1 MIHNCSDYVES
12 SCTVLFCFVHTFQLS
27 EVLVCL
33 VIKYVF
39 LLLVTVYCVLGQ
51 TKTVL
56 SFSMYFFS
64 QLLYTGGSPSPFAC
78 EFGAQ
83 DLWVGC
89 KGGRES
95 VRSDVVL
102 LVLVLFIFFIFGH
115 ANGLFFDGGSVGLRG
130 GITNVVTAL
139 IHVVR
144 PLIAISVFVHG
155 IE

>member
-1 MIHNCSDYVES
+1 M
-12 SCTVLFCFVHTFQLS
+12 
-27 EVLVCL
+27 CL

-56 SFSMYFFS
+56 SFSMYFFLNYYTRVDLPP
-64 QLLYTGGSPSPFAC
+64 LLHVSSEHRICGWVVRGG
-78 EFGAQ
+78 
-83 DLWVGC
+83 
-89 KGGRES
+89 GGEY

-115 ANGLFFDGGSVGLRG
+115 ANGLFFDGGSVGLCG

-139 IHVVR
+139 VHVV
-144 PLIAISVFVHG
+144 
-155 IE
+155 